1 MAKMEPIKVDVEVNR
16 EEIDDTIQEL
26 KEVCDNRPNITIRNN
41 NNVYVTINNF
51 NETEKEY
58 YKEEE

>member
-1 MAKMEPIKVDVEVNR
+1 MVEPIMVDVKVNR
-16 EEIDDTIQEL
+16 EEVDDTIQEL
-26 KEVCDNRPNITIRNN
+26 KEVCDNKPNITIRNN

-58 YKEEE
+58 HKEEE

>member
-58 YKEEE
+58 YKKEE